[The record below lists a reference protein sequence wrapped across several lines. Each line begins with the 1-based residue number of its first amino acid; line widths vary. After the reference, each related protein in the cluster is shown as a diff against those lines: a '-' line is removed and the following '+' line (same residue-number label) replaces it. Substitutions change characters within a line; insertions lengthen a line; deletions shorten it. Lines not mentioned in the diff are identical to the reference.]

1 MLRQSLL
8 WWEQLVQH
16 IRHIAPGATLGFGA
30 FPGAGAW
37 WEAELLEMLCSP
49 VKHCSSARQRHDKIG
64 NVAHSSECHVM
75 CSGGKLPCQ
84 SLLNGATEK
93 P

>member
-8 WWEQLVQH
+8 RREQLVQH
-16 IRHIAPGATLGFGA
+16 IRHVAPGATLGFHA
-30 FPGAGAW
+30 GAGGW
-37 WEAELLEMLCSP
+37 REAELLEMLCSP
-49 VKHCSSARQRHDKIG
+49 AKHCSSARQRHDKIG
-64 NVAHSSECHVM
+64 NVAHSNECHVM

-93 P
+93 H